1 MQLNGFLLESVHS
14 PSCELA
20 IVTLRHRYGRGALQI
35 CHLSPSLDHIA
46 PLPRHPRTTGTAR
59 RRSLAGEP
67 RAAEGG
73 AVQARLSHRPC
84 PVGCGEHLP
93 LDSASASG
101 APDPAEDAAAQR
113 NRNLELD
120 AQNRLAALFTTRA
133 LTT

>member
-1 MQLNGFLLESVHS
+1 
-14 PSCELA
+14 
-20 IVTLRHRYGRGALQI
+20 
-35 CHLSPSLDHIA
+35 
-46 PLPRHPRTTGTAR
+46 
-59 RRSLAGEP
+59 
-67 RAAEGG
+67 
-73 AVQARLSHRPC
+73 
-84 PVGCGEHLP
+84 VGCGEHLP